1 MTLLLER
8 RPSTP
13 RSRRIRYRSSGA
25 LAMCGPG
32 PHPGGP
38 LFRQLCTLA
47 DRFRTHP
54 DDPVAA
60 KIGGV
65 LSALAL
71 HASATDD
78 RDFRYPFGS
87 LVMDLALEEEQA
99 RARAA
104 PPGAP
109 IPYERLPPAR

>member
-1 MTLLLER
+1 MTTIDDR
-8 RPSTP
+8 SPPTP
-13 RSRRIRYRSSGA
+13 RKPRRRRYRGSGA

-38 LFRQLCTLA
+38 LFQQLCALA
-47 DRFRTHP
+47 DRFRDHP
-54 DDPVAA
+54 DDPVAV

-99 RARAA
+99 RLRAQ

-109 IPYERLPPAR
+109 VPYGRFR